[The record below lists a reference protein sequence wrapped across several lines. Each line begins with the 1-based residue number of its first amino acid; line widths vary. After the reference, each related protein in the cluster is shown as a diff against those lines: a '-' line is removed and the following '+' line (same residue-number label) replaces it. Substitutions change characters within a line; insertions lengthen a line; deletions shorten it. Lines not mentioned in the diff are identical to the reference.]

1 MKGRGPMKWQTLIAL
16 ALVVCGTST
25 ASAQSRDRP
34 IDLRV
39 TGMLLAKEEAQRE
52 DLLTVPIVVQGTPLL
67 LRIGQ
72 VEEVT
77 PTERTQVRQAEV
89 LLRQVRFSGPAA
101 LMERLLQPEVRGK
114 VLTIQGWL
122 QPKEQRFLVTDV
134 QEGSGST
141 PPTQGK

>member
-1 MKGRGPMKWQTLIAL
+1 MKWWTFISL
-16 ALVVCGTST
+16 ALVVFGVSPV
-25 ASAQSRDRP
+25 SAQSRDRP

-39 TGMLLAKEEAQRE
+39 TGMLLAKEEAPRD

-77 PTERTQVRQAEV
+77 PSERTQVRQAEV
-89 LLRQVRFSGPAA
+89 LLHQVRFSGPAA
-101 LMERLLQPEVRGK
+101 LMERLLQPEVRGQ

-134 QEGSGST
+134 QEGSGTSS
-141 PPTQGK
+141 PAQGK